1 MAKKTKTPEQLAFE
15 KALKET
21 NEKIKDLKKEQ
32 EKALLP
38 LLLTVFKIHPE
49 LKSYGWKQYASFWC
63 DGGPCS
69 FSVNYDQLDLN
80 GKDCSYGDEVP
91 EGLDKAYDDVS
102 ELISS
107 LDENVLEDVFGND
120 QHITVFANGKIKNK
134 DYGDHD

>member
-1 MAKKTKTPEQLAFE
+1 MAKKEKSPEQLAFE

-21 NEKIKDLKKEQ
+21 NEKINDLKKEQ

-38 LLLTVFKIHPE
+38 LLQTVFKVHPE
-49 LKSYGWKQYASFWC
+49 LKSYSWKQYASYWC

-69 FSVNYDQLDLN
+69 FYVQEEEIELN
-80 GKDCSYGDEVP
+80 GKDCSYGDDVP
-91 EGLDKAYDDVS
+91 EELSKAFDDVV
-102 ELISS
+102 ELVGS
-107 LDENVLEDVFGND
+107 LDANVLEAVFGSD